1 MSVTTD
7 IPRSWLRPRAV
18 MAEHMA
24 RGTGD
29 STAFIFLMAGCL
41 LLFVSRLPAL
51 SREAFL
57 TGGDFML
64 ATGGA
69 LMAIVFLLPLLM
81 IGLAWIAHL
90 VTRLFGSKGRA
101 ENARVATSWTL
112 LAVSPAM
119 LLNGLT
125 EGFVGPG
132 PALQLVGIVALG
144 GFIWIWVNTL
154 YVAEWE
160 PEETHV

>member
-7 IPRSWLRPRAV
+7 IPRSWVRPRRV

-24 RGTGD
+24 RGIGD
-29 STAFIFLMAGCL
+29 STAFIFLMTGCL
-41 LLFVSRLPAL
+41 LLFVSRLPAI

-57 TGGDFML
+57 TGTDFMV
-64 ATGGA
+64 TMGGT
-69 LMAIVFLLPLLM
+69 LMGVVFILPLLM
-81 IGLAWIAHL
+81 LGLAWLAHL
-90 VTRLFGSKGRA
+90 VTRAFGSKGRA
-101 ENARVATSWTL
+101 ENARVATAWAL

-125 EGFVGPG
+125 EGFIGPG
-132 PALQLVGIVALG
+132 PALTLVGIVALG
-144 GFIWIWVNTL
+144 GFIWIWLNAL

-160 PEETHV
+160 PEIAHV